1 MSEQFTSERDSLLE
15 AIRLAAKE
23 VANAQEA
30 RQQAEGKLSTLQVQM
45 DRQYTAFVFMRS
57 RLEKMGVPVDSWD
70 EDLDE
75 QIKLLESQYE
85 QSLAEN
91 RRLRELLEET
101 VPEEVSPPAPEAAL
115 MPVEQN
121 EPREEPP
128 ISIDIEAS
136 PKHERRLRR

>member
-23 VANAQEA
+23 VAEAQEA
-30 RQQAEGKLSTLQVQM
+30 RQQAEGKVSALQVQM

-70 EDLDE
+70 EDLDK

-101 VPEEVSPPAPEAAL
+101 VTEDVSQPAPEATP
-115 MPVEQN
+115 MPAEQVEAPG
-121 EPREEPP
+121 EPEML
-128 ISIDIEAS
+128 IDIEAS
-136 PKHERRLRR
+136 PRHTNRFRR

>member
-1 MSEQFTSERDSLLE
+1 MSQQHTSERDSLLE

-23 VANAQEA
+23 VAQAQEA
-30 RQQAEGKLSTLQVQM
+30 RQEADAKVAALQVQM

-75 QIKLLESQYE
+75 QIRFLESQYE
-85 QSLAEN
+85 QNLAEN

-101 VPEEVSPPAPEAAL
+101 VKEEVGQPIPEAAL
-115 MPVEQN
+115 IPVEQGK
-121 EPREEPP
+121 PEEELP
-128 ISIDIEAS
+128 ISIEIEAS